1 MQALST
7 DVLIIG
13 GGVMGAAA
21 AYWLA
26 QSHGLR
32 VTVLERDPAYTRAS
46 SSLSASSIRQQFST
60 AINIALSQV
69 SLQFYR
75 QIGQTLAV
83 DGIAPD
89 IGLTEPGYLYLAT
102 DAGAATLRENVAL
115 QHICGVPTRL
125 LGHAQLAQQFPWLA
139 VDDLALGS
147 LGISSASS
155 GEGWFDGYTVLQA
168 FRNKARA
175 LGVSFVHA
183 EARSIETRGGRAIA
197 VRTAQGT
204 RFEAGAIVLAAGA
217 WSGALLAPLDID
229 LPVRPRKRDVFVFT
243 SPAQLPG
250 CGLVID
256 PAGFWFRPER
266 DRFLCGAPPRDGD
279 PDEPPLENVDY
290 GLFDSWLWP
299 QLAQRVPAF
308 EALRLERAWAGYYE
322 MNTFDANG
330 IVGHV
335 PGLDQL
341 FIACGFSGHGM
352 QQAPA
357 VGRGMAELVALGRYA
372 ALDLAPL
379 AMDRIA
385 QGRPLLERNVI

>member
-1 MQALST
+1 
-7 DVLIIG
+7 VLIIG

-32 VTVLERDPAYTRAS
+32 VTVLERDPPYTRAS

-102 DAGAATLRENVAL
+102 DAGAATLREHVAL

-125 LGHAQLAQQFPWLA
+125 LDRAQLAQQFPWLA

-168 FRNKARA
+168 FRNKACA

-204 RFEAGAIVLAAGA
+204 
-217 WSGALLAPLDID
+217 SPDIS
-229 LPVRPRKRDVFVFT
+229 PV
-243 SPAQLPG
+243 
-250 CGLVID
+250 
-256 PAGFWFRPER
+256 
-266 DRFLCGAPPRDGD
+266 
-279 PDEPPLENVDY
+279 
-290 GLFDSWLWP
+290 
-299 QLAQRVPAF
+299 
-308 EALRLERAWAGYYE
+308 
-322 MNTFDANG
+322 
-330 IVGHV
+330 
-335 PGLDQL
+335 
-341 FIACGFSGHGM
+341 
-352 QQAPA
+352 
-357 VGRGMAELVALGRYA
+357 
-372 ALDLAPL
+372 
-379 AMDRIA
+379 
-385 QGRPLLERNVI
+385 